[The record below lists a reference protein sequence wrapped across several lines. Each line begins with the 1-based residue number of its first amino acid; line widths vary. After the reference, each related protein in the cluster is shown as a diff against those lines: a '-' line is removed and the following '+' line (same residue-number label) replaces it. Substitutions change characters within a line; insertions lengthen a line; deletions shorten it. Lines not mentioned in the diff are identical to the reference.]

1 MSLVALVHYAYP
13 YPVVFIFHHISS
25 FPYLSPYLQFSL
37 HFAMSPVVLFSRYP
51 YVLSL
56 FCISPFSCS
65 SFVHNVYF
73 CSIYRYL
80 VVLIHHN
87 VSTCPYLSPIQALI
101 SFAFFMYVST
111 IVFYR
116 TAFNLFSHMSFLPP
130 SFMATPASSFY
141 LLLLISRHPDILY
154 SISVHPYLSV
164 YLQKISQ
171 SPESIL
177 T

>member
-1 MSLVALVHYAYP
+1 
-13 YPVVFIFHHISS
+13 
-25 FPYLSPYLQFSL
+25 
-37 HFAMSPVVLFSRYP
+37 MSPVVLFSRYP

-141 LLLLISRHPDILY
+141 LLLLISRYPEPILLNVYGALELIPSNEFRQPMSPGGPVRKPYSSSVPSPHRLFKNSSSDIL
-154 SISVHPYLSV
+154 
-164 YLQKISQ
+164 
-171 SPESIL
+171 
-177 T
+177 